1 MTAELPLAVRVC
13 ARLLPSTDREAIL
26 GDLLEDAEFR
36 DLNGARRQVFLASEC
51 GAIAAGL
58 SVTRARAWLFVPP
71 VRELVAGLAVDRSR
85 AFSGGH
91 PTRVV
96 LRAILF
102 CGSIV
107 TLALGVELLVATLMS
122 AAGF

>member
-1 MTAELPLAVRVC
+1 MTADLPIAVRVC
-13 ARLLPSTDREAIL
+13 ARLLPSSDREAIL

-71 VRELVAGLAVDRSR
+71 VRELVAGLALDRSR
-85 AFSGGH
+85 AFRGAHRSSA
-91 PTRVV
+91 V
-96 LRAILF
+96 LRAVLF
-102 CGSIV
+102 CGSIA

>member
-1 MTAELPLAVRVC
+1 MTADLPIAVRVC
-13 ARLLPSTDREAIL
+13 ARLLPSSDREAIL

-36 DLNGARRQVFLASEC
+36 DLNGARRHVFLASEC

-71 VRELVAGLAVDRSR
+71 VRELVAGLALDRSR
-85 AFSGGH
+85 AFRGAHRSSA
-91 PTRVV
+91 V
-96 LRAILF
+96 LRAVLF
-102 CGSIV
+102 CGSIA

>member
-1 MTAELPLAVRVC
+1 MTTELPLAVRVC
-13 ARLLPSTDREAIL
+13 ARLLPSSEREAIL

-36 DLNGARRQVFLASEC
+36 ALNGARRQVFLASEC
-51 GAIAAGL
+51 GSIAAGL
-58 SVTRARAWLFVPP
+58 SVTRVRGWLFVLP
-71 VRELVAGLAVDRSR
+71 VRELAAGLAMDRHR
-85 AFSGGH
+85 ALRGAH
-91 PTRVV
+91 PSSAV
-96 LRAILF
+96 LRAVLF

>member
-91 PTRVV
+91 PSRVV
-96 LRAILF
+96 LRAVLF